1 MTDFST
7 WSRENLERFA
17 QQASDELQ
25 ILRNELK
32 AALKAYREINTRENQ
47 E

>member
-7 WSRENLERFA
+7 WSRDNLERFA
-17 QQASDELQ
+17 QEASDELQ
-25 ILRNELK
+25 FLRDELK
-32 AALKAYREINTRENQ
+32 ATLKAYREINTRENQ

>member
-17 QQASDELQ
+17 EEASIELQ
-25 ILRNELK
+25 FLRDELK

>member
-17 QQASDELQ
+17 QEASDELQ
-25 ILRNELK
+25 ILRDELK

>member
-17 QQASDELQ
+17 QEASDELQ
-25 ILRNELK
+25 FLRDELK
-32 AALKAYREINTRENQ
+32 AALKAYREVNTRENQ